1 MSREYKNILK
11 LRNRAFGHERW
22 ENIAKEELKDSTPL
36 PKPVLYEDID
46 KEMHRWVDEQLS
58 ISFEGKRLPTMN
70 LYSNQRFSEYMQSWK
85 FVDDNQNLIL
95 NFKTISRESNPQSGT
110 ITDEFKNIPGE
121 RTFLMKRVKSVDKNG
136 REYYTDYRMKQ
147 PFGIDLVYKV
157 SIMTNKYEL
166 INNFNLLVNEKFK
179 SINCYI
185 EPNNHYMSM
194 VLDSISDD
202 SEYSIDNRQF
212 YSQSFFITVRAYII
226 TEDSLIVE
234 ELPKLKFMGID
245 SELPRKSVEIED
257 YEISAS
263 DCPWNPYHYIPVKVT
278 INMNYC
284 CEKVKFTMD
293 CDLTTKFIKISD
305 TLRGFKLFV
314 NDEEI
319 ELGEIIAVNQED
331 KVEGGLFF
339 GDDNFNVGD
348 RYVVFE
354 YELEEGDEVKICGL
368 KRYMSGED
376 VQLVI
381 FGLDKSM
388 IYNVEEYDEYLNE
401 IDVDC

>member
-1 MSREYKNILK
+1 MSREFKNIVK

-22 ENIAKEELKDSTPL
+22 ENIAKEGLKDSTPL
-36 PKPVLYEDID
+36 PKPVIYEDID

-121 RTFLMKRVKSVDKNG
+121 RTFLMKRVRSVDKNG

-245 SELPRKSVEIED
+245 SETPRKSVEIED

-263 DCPWNPYHYIPVKVT
+263 DCPWNPYHYIPVKIT
-278 INMNYC
+278 IDMNYC

-293 CDLTTKFIKISD
+293 CDLSTKFMKISD
-305 TLRGFKLFV
+305 RLRGFKLFV
-314 NDEEI
+314 NDEEV
-319 ELGEIIAVNQED
+319 ELGEMVYVNEED
-331 KVEGGLFF
+331 KEEGGLFF

-354 YELEEGDEVKICGL
+354 YELKEGDEVKICGL

-376 VQLVI
+376 VQFVI

-388 IYNVEEYDEYLNE
+388 IYNTEEYSEYLRE